1 MHLKI
6 FFYLSILIFSIPN
19 HSNEIEYEFPALT
32 KFLEKEVKKGRYP
45 GFLTYIKKNGNLI
58 PQSITYGFKKIRK

>member
-1 MHLKI
+1 MYLKI

-32 KFLEKEVKKGRYP
+32 KFLEKEVKKGN
-45 GFLTYIKKNGNLI
+45 TQKNIKDYFSQKNEENDKNLN
-58 PQSITYGFKKIRK
+58 QKK

>member
-1 MHLKI
+1 MQLKI

-19 HSNEIEYEFPALT
+19 YSNETEYEFPSLT

-45 GFLTYIKKNGNLI
+45 GFLTYIKKKWKSHL
-58 PQSITYGFKKIRK
+58 F